1 MAGQVEDD
9 RCTYKY
15 DLYLPSLSLVFV
27 SRFCSLHADNNP
39 VLKEKRLYFIPIDR
53 RMLHNVSN
61 HSGII
66 KDALILITKPTA
78 E

>member
-9 RCTYKY
+9 RCTYKN
-15 DLYLPSLSLVFV
+15 DLYLPSLGLVFV

-53 RMLHNVSN
+53 
-61 HSGII
+61 
-66 KDALILITKPTA
+66 
-78 E
+78 